1 MGPTTY
7 RTHKQALGSTMQT
20 ENLKFKTIV
29 ELFQRAFVEQ
39 IIYQIN
45 LRLSSDAREK
55 VSGRVA
61 CTNDVEC

>member
-1 MGPTTY
+1 
-7 RTHKQALGSTMQT
+7 MQT
-20 ENLKFKTIV
+20 ENLEFKTIV
-29 ELFQRAFVEQ
+29 ELFQCAFVEQ

-45 LRLSSDAREK
+45 LRFSSDAREK